1 LVLKLLPYFHS
12 LCAGYSSD
20 TGNMLFA
27 CRISHRMLDFERIVA
42 NTWRGCLPR
51 SKFALLLI
59 CASVLL
65 SGCPKANS
73 DYDAGRKAEATQD
86 YDTALQHY
94 QKALAAQPNDLEFK
108 VRVTH
113 MRFEA
118 GEQHI
123 EQGQRALHI
132 GDLQLALAEFQ
143 KAQAIDP
150 SSSVAEQQI
159 RKVSALLGQAK
170 APESKAFNPNP
181 EDDADLLSGPPVL
194 KPLMRDPISLR
205 MTNDS
210 RQVFETI
217 GKLAGLSVIFDP
229 EYQSKRVTADLP
241 SVTLEQALDAVAI
254 ESKSFW
260 KPITPNIILIA
271 PDQPQKRKDL
281 EDEEIRTF
289 YMSNTLTPQDLTEV
303 VTGLRQ
309 LLNLTRVQQVN
320 SQNAIVIRDTPD
332 KLMLASK
339 IIRDIDKAKPE
350 VLLHVQVIQVSMDKL
365 RDIGILPGQ
374 SVAATFDPR
383 SSVQPQN
390 QSTSSSSSTASTSS
404 STTTTTNNLISLD
417 NLKNLTSADYSL
429 TLPGAALNA
438 IMTDTKTRIIQD
450 PEVRV
455 SDGEQAKL
463 RIGNKVPVATGSFQA
478 GVGVS
483 ATTSGVVNPLV
494 NTQFTYLDVG
504 VNIDVTPRIHPGGEV
519 SMKLKVEVSSVTGTS
534 TIGGISQPIISQ
546 RTVEHDIRLKEG
558 EVNVLGGLIE
568 RDETIINN
576 GWPGLGQIPF
586 IKYLF
591 ADNHKEFVDS
601 EVLIVLTP
609 HILRLPSITAE
620 NLRPIAAGSDTNVR
634 VYRSDTVAPDQGPAP
649 TSSGVSVPAAGVP
662 NGSAGVT
669 PAGVGRGA
677 TGAAPL
683 STPPAGSGQLRFDPT
698 SVTIK
703 PGETSTISIAV
714 DNAKDL
720 FSIPLMIQY
729 NPAVIQIDEARN
741 GGFLSGGTQEIA
753 IVQRVDVQKGQAIIS
768 ATRQPNTPGVDG
780 NGTVFGLI
788 IHGVAPGT
796 SSIQIVQVNARDS
809 QQKAIPLLSGE
820 ATIKVQ

>member
-1 LVLKLLPYFHS
+1 
-12 LCAGYSSD
+12 
-20 TGNMLFA
+20 
-27 CRISHRMLDFERIVA
+27 
-42 NTWRGCLPR
+42 LPR
-51 SKFALLLI
+51 SKFVLLVL
-59 CASVLL
+59 SVSILL

-73 DYDAGRKAEATQD
+73 EYDAGRKAEATQD
-86 YDTALQHY
+86 FDTALQHY

-108 VRVTH
+108 ARVTR

-118 GEQHI
+118 AQMHVDNGM
-123 EQGQRALHI
+123 RAI
-132 GDLQLALAEFQ
+132 RTGDLQLALAEFQ
-143 KAQAIDP
+143 KALSIDP
-150 SSSVAEQQI
+150 SSAVAEQQV
-159 RKVSALLGQAK
+159 RKVGVLLGQPSSEPK
-170 APESKAFNPNP
+170 TLNPNP
-181 EDDADLLSGPPVL
+181 EDDSDLLAGPPVL
-194 KPLMRDPISLR
+194 KPLSRDPINLR
-205 MTNDS
+205 VTNDS

-229 EYQSKRVTADLP
+229 EYQSKRITADLP
-241 SVTLEQALDAVAI
+241 NVTLEQALDAVSF

-260 KPITPNIILIA
+260 KPLTANIILVA

-281 EDEEIRTF
+281 EDEEVRTF
-289 YMSNTLTPQDLTEV
+289 YMNNTLTPQDLTEV

-350 VLLHVQVIQVSMDKL
+350 VLLHVQVLQVSMDKL

-374 SVAATFDPR
+374 SISAIFDPTTA
-383 SSVQPQN
+383 VQPQN
-390 QSTSSSSSTASTSS
+390 TSSTSST
-404 STTTTTNNLISLD
+404 STTTTTTTTSTTTTSTTSSTSSSGSNLISLN

-534 TIGGISQPIISQ
+534 TIGGISQPVISQ

-558 EVNVLGGLIE
+558 EVNVLAGLIE

-586 IKYLF
+586 VKYLF
-591 ADNHKEFVDS
+591 SDNHKEFVDS

-620 NLRPIAAGSDTNVR
+620 NLRAIAAGSDTNVR
-634 VYRSDTVAPDQGPAP
+634 VYRNVVDQPSPPGPAAAQNVSP
-649 TSSGVSVPAAGVP
+649 GPPAASSGAIAPPPAAM
-662 NGSAGVT
+662 T
-669 PAGVGRGA
+669 A
-677 TGAAPL
+677 TA
-683 STPPAGSGQLRFDPT
+683 PPAAAANGTGQLHFEPAT
-698 SVTIK
+698 VTIK
-703 PGETSTISIAV
+703 PGETSTVSITIE
-714 DNAKDL
+714 NAKDL

-753 IVQRVDVQKGQAIIS
+753 VVQRVDQQKGQAIIS
-768 ATRQPNTPGVDG
+768 ATRQPNTAGVDG
-780 NGTVFGLI
+780 NGTILGLI
-788 IHGVAPGT
+788 IHGVAAGT
-796 SSIQIVQVNARDS
+796 SQLQSGQVNARDS
-809 QQKAIPLLSGE
+809 QQKPIPLTGGE
-820 ATIKVQ
+820 ATVKVQ

>member
-1 LVLKLLPYFHS
+1 
-12 LCAGYSSD
+12 
-20 TGNMLFA
+20 M
-27 CRISHRMLDFERIVA
+27 
-42 NTWRGCLPR
+42 PR
-51 SKFALLLI
+51 SKFVLLVL
-59 CASVLL
+59 SVSILL

-108 VRVTH
+108 ARVTR

-118 GEQHI
+118 AQMHVD
-123 EQGQRALHI
+123 QGMRAVHT

-143 KAQAIDP
+143 KALSIDP
-150 SSSVAEQQI
+150 SSAVAEQQI
-159 RKVSALLGQAK
+159 RRVGALLGQQAT
-170 APESKAFNPNP
+170 PEVKGLNPNP

-194 KPLMRDPISLR
+194 KPLSRDPINLR
-205 MTNDS
+205 VTNDS

-229 EYQSKRVTADLP
+229 EYQSKRITADLP
-241 SVTLEQALDAVAI
+241 NVTLEQALDAVSF

-260 KPITPNIILIA
+260 KPLTANIILVA

-281 EDEEIRTF
+281 EDEEVRTF
-289 YMSNTLTPQDLTEV
+289 YMNNTLTPQDLTEV

-350 VLLHVQVIQVSMDKL
+350 VLLHVQVLQVSLDKL

-374 SVAATFDPR
+374 SVSAVFDPR
-383 SSVQPQN
+383 TSIQPQN
-390 QSTSSSSSTASTSS
+390 TSSTSSTSTT
-404 STTTTTNNLISLD
+404 STTTTSTTSTTSSTSSTGGNLVSLD

-534 TIGGISQPIISQ
+534 TIGGISQPVISQ

-558 EVNVLGGLIE
+558 EVNVLAGLIE
-568 RDETIINN
+568 RDESIINN

-586 IKYLF
+586 VKYLF
-591 ADNHKEFVDS
+591 SDNKKEFTDS

-620 NLRPIAAGSDTNVR
+620 NLRAIAAGSDTNVR
-634 VYRSDTVAPDQGPAP
+634 VYRTAPGASSEQPTTPGP
-649 TSSGVSVPAAGVP
+649 GAAQ
-662 NGSAGVT
+662 NGAGVT
-669 PAGVGRGA
+669 AASSAVVAPSAGTAMTATAPPPA
-677 TGAAPL
+677 TGA
-683 STPPAGSGQLRFDPT
+683 GQLHFEPT

-703 PGETSTISIAV
+703 PGETSTISIAI

-753 IVQRVDVQKGQAIIS
+753 VVQRVDQQKGQAIIS
-768 ATRQPNTPGVDG
+768 ATRQPNTQGVDG
-780 NGTVFGLI
+780 NGTILGLI
-788 IHGVAPGT
+788 IHGVAAGT
-796 SSIQIVQVNARDS
+796 SQLQIVQVNARDS
-809 QQKAIPLLSGE
+809 QQRPIPLTGGE

>member
-1 LVLKLLPYFHS
+1 VL
-12 LCAGYSSD
+12 
-20 TGNMLFA
+20 
-27 CRISHRMLDFERIVA
+27 IS
-42 NTWRGCLPR
+42 
-51 SKFALLLI
+51 
-59 CASVLL
+59 ASILL

-73 DYDAGRKAEATQD
+73 EYDVGRKAEATQD

-94 QKALAAQPNDLEFK
+94 QKALAAQPNDMEFK
-108 VRVTH
+108 VRVMH
-113 MRFEA
+113 VRFEA
-118 GEQHI
+118 AQMHV
-123 EQGQRALHI
+123 EQGQRALHT

-143 KAQAIDP
+143 KAQSIDP
-150 SSSVAEQQI
+150 SSAVAEQQI
-159 RKVSALLGQAK
+159 RKVSGMLGQQK
-170 APESKAFNPNP
+170 APETKALNPNP
-181 EDDADLLSGPPVL
+181 EDDSDLLSGPPVL
-194 KPLMRDPISLR
+194 KPLSNDRISYR
-205 MTNDS
+205 ATNDS

-217 GKLAGLSVIFDP
+217 AKLAGLSVIFDP
-229 EYQSKRVTADLP
+229 EFQSKRITADLP
-241 SVTLEQALDAVAI
+241 NVTLEEALDAI
-254 ESKSFW
+254 SFESKSFW
-260 KPITPNIILIA
+260 KPLTPNIILVA

-281 EDEEIRTF
+281 EDEEVRTF
-289 YMSNTLTPQDLTEV
+289 YMNNTLTPQDLTEV

-350 VLLHVQVIQVSMDKL
+350 VLLHVQVLQVSLDKL

-374 SVAATFDPR
+374 SVAAVFDP
-383 SSVQPQN
+383 STAVQPQN
-390 QSTSSSSSTASTSS
+390 QTTSSTSSTSTTTTTTTSTTSTSSSSTSS
-404 STTTTTNNLISLD
+404 GNTLISLN
-417 NLKNLTSADYSL
+417 NLKNLSSADYSL

-438 IMTDTKTRIIQD
+438 IMTDTRTRIIQD

-504 VNIDVTPRIHPGGEV
+504 VNIDATPRIHPGGEV

-568 RDETIINN
+568 RDESIVNN

-591 ADNHKEFVDS
+591 SDNRKEFTDS

-634 VYRSDTVAPDQGPAP
+634 VYRT
-649 TSSGVSVPAAGVP
+649 AAAEQPITATPG
-662 NGSAGVT
+662 AGVT
-669 PAGVGRGA
+669 PAPAA
-677 TGAAPL
+677 TVAPTPGAAM
-683 STPPAGSGQLRFDPT
+683 TATAPPPAAGSGHLHFEPT

-703 PGETSTISIAV
+703 PGETSTIAIAI
-714 DNAKDL
+714 DNAHDL

-753 IVQRVDVQKGQAIIS
+753 VVQRVDQQKGQAIIS

-780 NGTVFGLI
+780 NGTVLGLI
-788 IHGVAPGT
+788 IHGVAPGN
-796 SSIQIVQVNARDS
+796 SLLQIVQVNARDS
-809 QQKAIPLLSGE
+809 QQKAIPLTGGE
-820 ATIKVQ
+820 ATVKVQ